1 MILLPLVLTIEV
13 TYQTTTIATF
23 FFLFLYF
30 YYLQD
35 IQSTH
40 CLIASLITNHVE
52 NALALFFLC
61 LERTNWTENS
71 WT

>member
-1 MILLPLVLTIEV
+1 MILLPLVLTIAV

-40 CLIASLITNHVE
+40 CLIA
-52 NALALFFLC
+52 
-61 LERTNWTENS
+61 
-71 WT
+71 